1 MYSTCA
7 HCYPP
12 VLNIF
17 LIFKGGLISFGQPLS
32 SLLYQLVEVG
42 SYCEMDGIVSPSSLL
57 PSSLLLEAVLL
68 ELRLVADTQPE
79 AFKKVKIRNNHN
91 KILLF
96 NSLYF
101 ITLIFV
107 AVVLFQTSP
116 YQGHYHLHQSPL
128 TSSRPYFLPTRLCSD
143 CWCYPSSSSGA
154 IETEQFTRFT
164 YQH

>member
-42 SYCEMDGIVSPSSLL
+42 SYCEMDGIISPSSLL

-79 AFKKVKIRNNHN
+79 AFKRVKNQ
-91 KILLF
+91 K
-96 NSLYF
+96 
-101 ITLIFV
+101 
-107 AVVLFQTSP
+107 
-116 YQGHYHLHQSPL
+116 
-128 TSSRPYFLPTRLCSD
+128 
-143 CWCYPSSSSGA
+143 
-154 IETEQFTRFT
+154 
-164 YQH
+164 